1 MSENHVDH
9 LTPTMGQILI
19 SMLNRESYPA
29 VHNNSRIFQALEAQG
44 LIQCD
49 FYDNWALTDQG
60 RRTALQL
67 LKK

>member
-1 MSENHVDH
+1 MSNHTDRI
-9 LTPTMGQILI
+9 TPTMGQILI

-60 RRTALQL
+60 RRTAIQL
-67 LKK
+67 LRK